1 MAELVSKT
9 ERLKAYLL
17 ILIVALFFAIPFIL
31 SEATVILLCEVFCL
45 CLFAASIN
53 FLLGYGG
60 MIPFGHGAFYGAGAY
75 SCAIM
80 LKKAGLPLGFAILTT
95 PIITAILGLIIGFFC
110 VRLAGLKFAMLSLAF
125 GQIVWAIIY
134 KWYSFTGGD
143 DGIIDIPLPTFL
155 YDSTYCYYSIFLVL
169 LVALSVLWRITNSTF
184 GWTLESIRENTER
197 VYFIGTNA
205 RNYQMIA
212 FVISTFFAGL
222 AGALF
227 VLVSHNAFPEY
238 VFWAKGGEGIIMVVL
253 GGMFSFFGPIIGA
266 FVLLFLH
273 TFILSQTE
281 YWPFFLGAILLVV
294 MLFAPEGIV
303 GVIGR
308 KLAFERKKVN

>member
-1 MAELVSKT
+1 MTKP
-9 ERLKAYLL
+9 ERWKAYLPML
-17 ILIVALFFAIPFIL
+17 VVAVFVAIPFIL
-31 SEATVILLCEVFCL
+31 SEATSILLCEVFCL
-45 CLFAASIN
+45 CLFAVSIN

-60 MIPFGHGAFYGAGAY
+60 MIPFGHGAFYGVGAY
-75 SCAIM
+75 SCALM
-80 LKKAGLPLGFAILTT
+80 LKKAGLPFGFAIITA
-95 PIITAILGLIIGFFC
+95 PIITAILGLVIGFFC
-110 VRLAGLKFAMLSLAF
+110 TRLAGLKFALLSLAF

-143 DGIIDIPLPTFL
+143 DGIIDIPLPMFL
-155 YDSTYCYYSIFLVL
+155 YNTTYSYYFIFLV
-169 LVALSVLWRITNSTF
+169 VGIALFVLWRITNSTF
-184 GWTLESIRENTER
+184 GWTLESIRENAER

-205 RNYQMIA
+205 RNYQISA
-212 FVISTFFAGL
+212 FVISTFFSGL

-238 VFWAKGGEGIIMVVL
+238 AFWTKGGEGIIMVVL
-253 GGMFSFFGPIIGA
+253 GGMFSFLGPVIGS

-281 YWPFFLGAILLVV
+281 YWPFFLGAMLLVI
-294 MLFAPEGIV
+294 MLFAPDGIV

-308 KLAFERKKVN
+308 KWAFEKEKAN